1 MSDVYEAAMAGNNDA
16 LQALIASGGDINW
29 KRPASGWTPLMI
41 AAGNGHLPCVETLLA
56 AGVQVDATDLTQWT
70 ALHYAAGGNRPNI
83 VRRLLASG
91 ANKAMKDNDG
101 KTALDLARWERHA
114 AVIALLDS
122 SSPPTTMTEQIVVE
136 EAAEAPRV
144 MVSKSAR
151 SSWMPEQPRVN
162 VASSEDTA
170 PSPPMHVARSRSHV
184 GSYLSAAPEPEPP
197 AVAPEPYMPLYTNEE
212 LPSLSPAV
220 EDPAFSTGALVTG
233 EVVEEE
239 KGEDGG
245 REGPVCGEMIFKE
258 QGRLCK
264 VCFVPENKRLDAA
277 KLQTLREQWDVAS
290 DGIASTCPRL
300 KPPNVLIASD
310 AGNVHPK
317 AFAVMGV
324 RGSAHTPC
332 LPLPCLSRPRRWC
345 SLSVYDRLAVDS
357 RAAAARGTSFLQR
370 ILDRRQGAVGKGR
383 RPERGRA

>member
-56 AGVQVDATDLTQWT
+56 AGVKVDATDLTQWT

-144 MVSKSAR
+144 IVSKSAR
-151 SSWMPEQPRVN
+151 SSWMPEQPQVN

-170 PSPPMHVARSRSHV
+170 PSPPMHVARSRSHF

-197 AVAPEPYMPLYTNEE
+197 AVSSEPYVPLYTNEE
-212 LPSLSPAV
+212 LPPPSP
-220 EDPAFSTGALVTG
+220 SRTGALVTG

-310 AGNVHPK
+310 AGMVHPK

-332 LPLPCLSRPRRWC
+332 LALPCLSRTRRWR
-345 SLSVYDRLAVDS
+345 SLSVCDRLAVDS
-357 RAAAARGTSFLQR
+357 SAATARGTSFLQR

-383 RPERGRA
+383 RSERGRA

>member
-162 VASSEDTA
+162 VA
-170 PSPPMHVARSRSHV
+170 
-184 GSYLSAAPEPEPP
+184 
-197 AVAPEPYMPLYTNEE
+197 
-212 LPSLSPAV
+212 
-220 EDPAFSTGALVTG
+220 
-233 EVVEEE
+233 
-239 KGEDGG
+239 
-245 REGPVCGEMIFKE
+245 
-258 QGRLCK
+258 
-264 VCFVPENKRLDAA
+264 
-277 KLQTLREQWDVAS
+277 
-290 DGIASTCPRL
+290 
-300 KPPNVLIASD
+300 
-310 AGNVHPK
+310 
-317 AFAVMGV
+317 
-324 RGSAHTPC
+324 
-332 LPLPCLSRPRRWC
+332 
-345 SLSVYDRLAVDS
+345 
-357 RAAAARGTSFLQR
+357 TS
-370 ILDRRQGAVGKGR
+370 
-383 RPERGRA
+383 

>member
-144 MVSKSAR
+144 IVSKSAR
-151 SSWMPEQPRVN
+151 SSWMPEQLRVN

-197 AVAPEPYMPLYTNEE
+197 AVSPEPYMPLYTNEE
-212 LPSLSPAV
+212 LPPPSP
-220 EDPAFSTGALVTG
+220 SRTGALVTG

-310 AGNVHPK
+310 AGMVHPK

-324 RGSAHTPC
+324 RASAHTSC
-332 LPLPCLSRPRRWC
+332 LALPCLSRTRRWR
-345 SLSVYDRLAVDS
+345 SLSVCDRLAVDS
-357 RAAAARGTSFLQR
+357 RAATARGTSFLQR

-383 RPERGRA
+383 RSERGRA

>member
-16 LQALIASGGDINW
+16 LQALIAIGGDINW

-70 ALHYAAGGNRPNI
+70 ALHYAAGGNRPSI

-91 ANKAMKDNDG
+91 ANQAMKDNDG

-114 AVIALLDS
+114 SVIALLDS

-136 EAAEAPRV
+136 DAAEAPRV
-144 MVSKSAR
+144 LASKSAR
-151 SSWMPEQPRVN
+151 SSWTPEQP
-162 VASSEDTA
+162 
-170 PSPPMHVARSRSHV
+170 PSPPMHVPRSRSHV
-184 GSYLSAAPEPEPP
+184 GSYLSAAPEREPP

-212 LPSLSPAV
+212 LRSPSPSPSPAV
-220 EDPAFSTGALVTG
+220 EDPALSTGALVTG

-310 AGNVHPK
+310 AGMVHPK

-324 RGSAHTPC
+324 RSSAHTPC
-332 LPLPCLSRPRRWC
+332 LPCLSRTRRWR
-345 SLSVYDRLAVDS
+345 SLSVHDRLTVDS
-357 RAAAARGTSFLQR
+357 RAATARGTPFLQR
-370 ILDRRQGAVGKGR
+370 ILDGRQGTVGKGR